1 MSDAAL
7 SRRAPRGSPPT
18 SFARLTRLGLR
29 SVLLAALALAARPG
43 DARAFTHVVRKGE
56 TLASIA
62 KDMYGRADFEFVLVG
77 ANSLDAKGGTFI
89 SAGMRLEI
97 PALGHERTALGDT
110 WPALSDRFLGSPDRA
125 NILAHANGA
134 KPWTPP
140 EPGTEIAIPYVL
152 RHVGSEGETVF
163 DVAQR
168 YLGDKMLAWQLVL
181 FNDLPGN
188 DIRRG
193 QAVLIPLTEL
203 PLSDRAKAEAEQALA
218 LSQHESGGGA
228 RARQKV
234 IEAKLPELHTLV
246 RDGRWIESVGLGE
259 QLLGMGDAT
268 RPQRARIGKLL
279 TVAYAALDARG
290 AAAQACRLYLENVTV
305 AHLEPAITS
314 PKVVEACEHARVLL
328 RAAASA
334 PAPSPPPSAS
344 AAPAAPSQSASR

>member
-1 MSDAAL
+1 MSGAARPA
-7 SRRAPRGSPPT
+7 SRGFLGRLE
-18 SFARLTRLGLR
+18 RLTRLALR
-29 SVLLAALALAARPG
+29 GALVVGLALAARPG

-62 KDMYGRADFEFVLVG
+62 KDLYGRADYEFVLVG

-110 WPALSDRFLGSPDRA
+110 WPALADRFLGSPDRA

-140 EPGTEIAIPYVL
+140 EPGTEIVIPYVL

-193 QAVLIPLTEL
+193 QAVLIPLVEL
-203 PLSDRAKAEAEQALA
+203 PLTDRAKAEAEQALA
-218 LSQHESGGGA
+218 QSQHESGGGA
-228 RARQKV
+228 RARQKA

-246 RDGRWIESVGLGE
+246 RDGRWIEAVGLGE

-305 AHLEPAITS
+305 AHLEPATTS
-314 PKVVEACEHARVLL
+314 PKILEACDHARALL
-328 RAAASA
+328 LAVA
-334 PAPSPPPSAS
+334 PT
-344 AAPAAPSQSASR
+344 AAPAAPSAIPSASASASASR

>member
-1 MSDAAL
+1 MSGADRPA
-7 SRRAPRGSPPT
+7 RRG
-18 SFARLTRLGLR
+18 FLARLERLVRLALR
-29 SVLLAALALAARPG
+29 GAIVVGLALAARPG

-110 WPALSDRFLGSPDRA
+110 WPALADRFLGSPDRA

-140 EPGTEIAIPYVL
+140 EPGTEIVIPYVL

-193 QAVLIPLTEL
+193 QAVLIPLVEL
-203 PLSDRAKAEAEQALA
+203 PLTDRAKGEAEQALA
-218 LSQHESGGGA
+218 QSQHEAGGGA
-228 RARQKV
+228 RARQKA
-234 IEAKLPELHTLV
+234 IEAKLPELYTLV

-279 TVAYAALDARG
+279 TIAYAALDARG

-305 AHLEPAITS
+305 AHLEAATTS
-314 PKVVEACEHARVLL
+314 PKILEACDHARALI
-328 RAAASA
+328 RAVAPEPTAA
-334 PAPSPPPSAS
+334 PTPMPSAS
-344 AAPAAPSQSASR
+344 ASSSSSR

>member
-1 MSDAAL
+1 VALRGALVAAL
-7 SRRAPRGSPPT
+7 
-18 SFARLTRLGLR
+18 
-29 SVLLAALALAARPG
+29 VLAAQPG

-125 NILAHANGA
+125 NILAHANGET
-134 KPWTPP
+134 PWTPP
-140 EPGTEIAIPYVL
+140 EPGTEIVIPYVM

-193 QAVLIPLTEL
+193 QAVLIPIVEL
-203 PLSDRAKAEAEQALA
+203 PLTDRAKAEAEQAQA
-218 LSQHESGGGA
+218 LSQHEAGGSA
-228 RARQKV
+228 RARQKA

-259 QLLGMGDAT
+259 QLLGVGDAT

-305 AHLEPAITS
+305 AHLEPATTS
-314 PKVVEACEHARVLL
+314 PKVVEACEHARALI
-328 RAAASA
+328 RAIAPAPTAAPA
-334 PAPSPPPSAS
+334 PAPSASASASAS
-344 AAPAAPSQSASR
+344 AAR